1 MVLEARSVGHP
12 DPDGFAMTPQFSTIV
27 KARHHQSG
35 GIFSVHAVDLSEMD
49 GLASPLALLD
59 DFRVSGA
66 PFGPH
71 PHAGFSAI
79 SYVLEDS
86 AVALRSRDSLGN
98 DLEIRPGGL
107 VWLEA
112 GWGALHQ
119 EVPAAPGELHGAQI
133 YVNLSARNKL
143 VAPRTMAVQPEDVPV
158 WTSPAGDRV
167 RVLVGRYRSL
177 ASPIVPTE
185 PFAIL
190 EALVATSLSL
200 PIVQGEH
207 TVIYNLSGTLD
218 VAAGQVSRRLL
229 AHSALAVADAGELTL
244 TTIGGPTHALVL
256 SGPALADPVF
266 AEGPF
271 IMNDEDGFRAAIRR
285 YHAGE
290 MGQLDPV

>member
-1 MVLEARSVGHP
+1 
-12 DPDGFAMTPQFSTIV
+12 MTPQFSTIV
-27 KARHHQSG
+27 TARHHQSG
-35 GIFSVHAVDLSEMD
+35 GIFSVHAIELSRLD

-107 VWLEA
+107 VWLQA
-112 GWGALHQ
+112 GRGAQHQ
-119 EVPAAPGELHGAQI
+119 EIPAKPGALHGAQI

-143 VAPRTMAVQPEDVPV
+143 VAPKTMAVQPEDVPV
-158 WTSPAGDRV
+158 WTTKAGDRV
-167 RVLVGRYRSL
+167 RVLVGRYGNL
-177 ASPIVPTE
+177 GSPIAPAE

-190 EALVATSLSL
+190 DARVATSVAF
-200 PIVQGEH
+200 PIGGGEH
-207 TVIYNLSGTLD
+207 TVIYTLSGALD
-218 VAAGQVSRRLL
+218 VRAGAEVRRLP
-229 AHSALAVADAGELTL
+229 AQAAVAVADAGELTL
-244 TTIGGPTHALVL
+244 SAVDGPAHALVL
-256 SGPALADPVF
+256 SGPALDEPVI

-271 IMNDEDGFRAAIRR
+271 IMNDAAGIRAAIRR
-285 YHAGE
+285 FHAGE